1 MGSTAQPIVAAIGAS
16 LGRTVSL
23 TSGHAP
29 LLQNTLLRPM
39 DMGPSL
45 EELLLGGDPISA
57 TTAVNNLVRS
67 TVLLGGGMFIFGLVS
82 TGEGQ
87 PLPAR

>member
-45 EELLLGGDPISA
+45 EELLLGGGPHICDNGRQQPGSEHCSA
-57 TTAVNNLVRS
+57 R
-67 TVLLGGGMFIFGLVS
+67 GGMFIFGLVS